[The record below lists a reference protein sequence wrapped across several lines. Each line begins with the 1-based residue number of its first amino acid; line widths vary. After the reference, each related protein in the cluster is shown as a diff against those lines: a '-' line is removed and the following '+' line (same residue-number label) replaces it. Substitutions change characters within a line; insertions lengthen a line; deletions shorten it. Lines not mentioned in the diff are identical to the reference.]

1 MAEITE
7 NETDELEGTEGTEGT
22 EGEQPTGG
30 DPEVG
35 GPEVKVIVEDNDG
48 EIDELT
54 QTIEET
60 IEETIDGPQYCKG
73 SFRMLT
79 ASCFTQNE
87 NYSDDYLK
95 GKGLFDMSDEVAED
109 AE

>member
-7 NETDELEGTEGTEGT
+7 NEMDELESTEGT
-22 EGEQPTGG
+22 EGEQSIGG
-30 DPEVG
+30 DPEVD
-35 GPEVKVIVEDNDG
+35 GPEVIVEDDDG
-48 EIDELT
+48 EIDELP
-54 QTIEET
+54 QT

-95 GKGLFDMSDEVAED
+95 GKGLFNMSDEVAED